1 MRKNSAKNL
10 RINGEVC
17 RELSMIVREL
27 KDPRIAL
34 MTTVTDAFVAPDLK
48 TCKVYISVLGSEE
61 EETRTMEGIES
72 AKGYIRR
79 ELAMRLNLRNTPE
92 LTFIADRPIERGV
105 MMSKKIDEVIK
116 NDESC
121 HTDENPAEI

>member
-61 EETRTMEGIES
+61 EEARTMEGIES

-92 LTFIADRPIERGV
+92 LTFIADRSIERGV

-121 HTDENPAEI
+121 HTNENPAEI